1 MTFQRLILIA
11 IVVAAGLALVL
22 SSGCGPKDTGTPETS
37 VTATEEVTYTVPAGE
52 LDNPEGKPV
61 YVCPMEEHKDQVSLD
76 PDARCQLCG
85 MKLVRLEEAQAVWR
99 AAAGRE

>member
-1 MTFQRLILIA
+1 MTFHRLTVLA
-11 IVVAAGLALVL
+11 LVAAAGLALVA

-37 VTATEEVTYTVPAGE
+37 VTATEEATYTVPAGE

-85 MKLVRLEEAQAVWR
+85 MKLVPFEEAQAAWS
-99 AAAGRE
+99 AAPGRE